1 MLTKEVSGTLFVFE
15 WLMFSHVVMV
25 KEEVVKPLIW
35 WEHNALRFPNVAFLA
50 QQILGV
56 PRS

>member
-15 WLMFSHVVMV
+15 WLVLSHVVV
-25 KEEVVKPLIW
+25 EEEVAKPLIW
-35 WEHNALRFPNVAFLA
+35 WEQTALRFPNVVFLA

-56 PRS
+56 LES